1 MKKLINEPLNVVREM
16 LEGAVCF
23 APDLALLTD
32 ENVVVQR
39 DLPVQP
45 SVPQRFFPAEGVATN
60 PPMRAMSVQ
69 AC

>member
-45 SVPQRFFPAEGVATN
+45 SVP
-60 PPMRAMSVQ
+60 
-69 AC
+69 